1 MFTLS
6 LKKKNINPS
15 IETLTWSI
23 WSLSY
28 LSQTGHQS
36 DTGLNHCSLTQLSN
50 VANYKCLECRRN
62 LERAHMVG
70 LNSGSSF
77 GEARVLT
84 TAPLCSPKV
93 LCCAS
98 VKWDF
103 VWKTIVGIY
112 NESTLTRLCVKA
124 IAVLN
129 GLQINISFSLQMKF
143 KNFQNLPCK
152 VYTFK
157 KQAEKKEVDIKPWW
171 AGSDVSK
178 QEKVRIEDSGFIQVS
193 PV

>member
-1 MFTLS
+1 
-6 LKKKNINPS
+6 
-15 IETLTWSI
+15 
-23 WSLSY
+23 
-28 LSQTGHQS
+28 
-36 DTGLNHCSLTQLSN
+36 
-50 VANYKCLECRRN
+50 
-62 LERAHMVG
+62 MVG

-98 VKWDF
+98 VK
-103 VWKTIVGIY
+103 
-112 NESTLTRLCVKA
+112 LCVKA

-157 KQAEKKEVDIKPWW
+157 KQAEKKEVDIKP
-171 AGSDVSK
+171 
-178 QEKVRIEDSGFIQVS
+178 
-193 PV
+193 